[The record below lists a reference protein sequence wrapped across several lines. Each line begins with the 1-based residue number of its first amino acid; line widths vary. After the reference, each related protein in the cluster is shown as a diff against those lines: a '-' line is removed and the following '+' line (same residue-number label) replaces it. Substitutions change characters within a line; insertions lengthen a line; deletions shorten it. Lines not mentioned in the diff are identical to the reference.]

1 MEAGG
6 YIYALA
12 TLPPVKEP
20 LVLPEWEA
28 GQASKPVRMLRRR
41 ENILHLPQKLH
52 NILYSVV
59 ICWSCC
65 L

>member
-12 TLPPVKEP
+12 TLPPVKKP
-20 LVLPEWEA
+20 LVLTEWEA
-28 GQASKPVRMLRRR
+28 GWASEPVCILRRR
-41 ENILHLPQKLH
+41 ENILHLPQKIH
-52 NILYSVV
+52 TMLYSVV
-59 ICWSCC
+59 VCWSSF